1 MSRKTKKIE
10 SISVNGK
17 GIQKKSSIIG
27 PGIITAA
34 VVVGPG
40 SITVCSKSGAL
51 MGYSVLWTIVV
62 ASIMMIVFTRI
73 GAIIGIMSRESFLST
88 VSNKYGRFT
97 SLLMGI
103 CGFLITTG
111 FQTGNNIGVGI
122 ALNTMFGGTVWMWA
136 VIFTLISLVFLWSS
150 NSFYSVLEKLM
161 TVLVFIMV
169 ISFLGNLFM
178 IKPKGVEILKGFIP
192 SKPSSFNLVVA
203 VSATTFSIAAASFQA
218 YLVRSKG
225 WAKKDLSMGLKDSV
239 LGIIIVAIICM
250 VIIITSAA
258 VLKPAGIT
266 VNSAV
271 DMAVQLE
278 PLLGSF
284 AKWLFLFGLWA
295 GSFSSFIVNAMI
307 GGTFL
312 ADGLGIGNSLESIW
326 AKALAS
332 LVMILGTAVAI
343 IFGKS
348 PIQLLVTAQ
357 AITIFGVPLIA
368 LVMLILSND
377 MELMKEYRN
386 GFITNIIGVLTIVWL
401 IYLSYGQFLSL
412 FS

>member
-1 MSRKTKKIE
+1 MLRKSNNLKSDFVNKKTTKRR
-10 SISVNGK
+10 SSV
-17 GIQKKSSIIG
+17 IG

-62 ASIMMIVFTRI
+62 ASIMMITFTRI
-73 GAIIGIMSRESFLST
+73 GAIIGIMSPKSFLT
-88 VSNKYGRFT
+88 IVSNKYGRLT
-97 SLLMGI
+97 SLLMGL

-122 ALNTMFGGTVWMWA
+122 ALNTMFGGTTWIWA

-161 TVLVFIMV
+161 TALVFMMV
-169 ISFLGNLFM
+169 ISFLGNLF
-178 IKPKGVEILKGFIP
+178 IIRPNGLEILRGFIP
-192 SKPSSFNLVVA
+192 RKPESFSLIVA
-203 VSATTFSIAAASFQA
+203 VSATTFSVAAASFQA

-225 WAKKDLSMGLKDSV
+225 WTRKDLSVGLKDSV
-239 LGIIIVAIICM
+239 LGIVIVAIICM

-258 VLKPAGIT
+258 VLKPIGIT

-278 PLLGSF
+278 PLLGAF

-295 GSFSSFIVNAMI
+295 GAFSSFIVNAMI

-312 ADGLGIGNSLESIW
+312 ADGLGVGNSLESIW
-326 AKALAS
+326 AKILAS
-332 LVMILGTAVAI
+332 IVMILGTAASI
-343 IFGKS
+343 ILGKN

-357 AITIFGVPLIA
+357 ATTIFGVPLIA
-368 LVMLILSND
+368 VVMLILSND
-377 MELMKEYRN
+377 TELMKEYRSR
-386 GFITNIIGVLTIVWL
+386 FITNIIGSLTIVWL
-401 IYLSYGQFLSL
+401 IYLSYEQFMSL
-412 FS
+412 F